1 LSRTA
6 GRLLVAL
13 VSATILRAATWSRDP
28 SARQEDAVARQ
39 ARAFTFVP
47 EAMLGWATL
56 GKECAVSVL
65 ELEGHA
71 LLVGSVPS
79 PTLVRSFAREHGV
92 SRDVLLLNLCR
103 FFPGYETQYAELG
116 LEQLRMPPGSVYPQA
131 R

>member
-1 LSRTA
+1 MHPAEHLSHIA

-56 GKECAVSVL
+56 GKQCAVSVL

-79 PTLVRSFAREHGV
+79 PTLIHS
-92 SRDVLLLNLCR
+92 SNLAGQ
-103 FFPGYETQYAELG
+103 PL
-116 LEQLRMPPGSVYPQA
+116 
-131 R
+131 